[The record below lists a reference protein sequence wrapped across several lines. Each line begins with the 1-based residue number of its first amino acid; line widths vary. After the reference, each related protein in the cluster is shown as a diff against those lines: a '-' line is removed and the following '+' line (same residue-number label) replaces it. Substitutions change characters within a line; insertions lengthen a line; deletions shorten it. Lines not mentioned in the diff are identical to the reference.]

1 MNHEVQKSRVCL
13 IRVLEAEDRDTEG
26 KQTGENFLET
36 TKHLSSAIK
45 GPAGIKKR
53 RHTPIN
59 LIFKKDR
66 NVDNTYIYPCDMS
79 ELQEERKFVIFQRG
93 KKQIIYQET
102 RIQLTLLFT
111 LKHGAVTSKF

>member
-1 MNHEVQKSRVCL
+1 MATRSVLYRNRSRFYTLAMNHEVQKSRVCL

-59 LIFKKDR
+59 LI
-66 NVDNTYIYPCDMS
+66 
-79 ELQEERKFVIFQRG
+79 
-93 KKQIIYQET
+93 
-102 RIQLTLLFT
+102 
-111 LKHGAVTSKF
+111 